1 MDLDG
6 DGGPDLDA
14 SRIYY
19 FGSSLGGIYGI
30 NFLAVEPGVHAGV
43 SDCAGGALIENFRLS
58 PERRFVVET
67 ALAAR
72 IPPLINV
79 GGTEF
84 DENIPL
90 RDQPPVTNTV
100 AGAMEIQ
107 EFIEHW
113 EWVSQSGNPVA
124 YAPYLRKNPLEG
136 MAAKSFIFQFARG
149 DQIVPN
155 PTSTAILR
163 AGDLA
168 DRATFYR
175 NDLAHAENPAVPKDP
190 HGFLIPIGAPT
201 QLVAAIARA
210 SQRQIALF
218 FVSDGEVVIHP
229 EPARFFE
236 VPIVPPLPERIR
248 LPPLRQ
254 VAYLVSNLRR

>member
-1 MDLDG
+1 VVDLMQLVRVIEVGMDLDG

-43 SDCAGGALIENFRLS
+43 SHCAGGALIENFRLS

-136 MAAKSFIFQFARG
+136 MVAKSFIFQFARG

-168 DRATFYR
+168 DRATFFR
-175 NDLAHAENPAVPKDP
+175 NDLAHAENPAGPKDP
-190 HGFLIPIGAPT
+190 HGFLIRIGAPT
-201 QLVAAIARA
+201 QLVVAIAQA
-210 SQRQIALF
+210 SQR
-218 FVSDGEVVIHP
+218 
-229 EPARFFE
+229 
-236 VPIVPPLPERIR
+236 
-248 LPPLRQ
+248 
-254 VAYLVSNLRR
+254 